1 MIRYPIRPS
10 TWRNRVAAAS
20 RDWLDTAATRTARF
34 RVLGEYDEEG
44 KSAIWSKIKRVY
56 MELQGYKCGFCERR
70 LEKSQFGNIEHDVEH
85 FRPKKSVKVWPTSK
99 QRRDRSITVDQELNL
114 SLGGAADPG
123 YFWLAYHI
131 ENYLISCKT
140 CNSTL
145 KSNSFPVARN
155 RRQVNEGTDSP
166 RQLKNEKP
174 YLIYPIGAVDTDPE
188 RLIKFEGIVPV
199 PVATRGHSHARARVT
214 IDFFELDTREV
225 LLEERAE
232 TILALHVAL
241 ASTNDPNDDTAGAAQ
256 LLVDRLTSDAAP
268 HANCARCHRTLAA
281 TDPDRANEYAAAA
294 IAMLRGLSGG

>member
-1 MIRYPIRPS
+1 MIRYSIRPGN
-10 TWRNRVAAAS
+10 WRDKVAAES
-20 RDWLDTAATRTARF
+20 RDWLDTAAARTARF
-34 RVLGEYDEEG
+34 RVLGKYDEE
-44 KSAIWSKIKRVY
+44 SSIWSRIKRVY

-85 FRPKKSVKVWPTSK
+85 FRPKKSVKVWPTST
-99 QRRDRSITVDQELNL
+99 QRRDRSITVDQELSLN
-114 SLGGAADPG
+114 LGGAADPG

-145 KSNSFPVARN
+145 KSNSFPIARN
-155 RRQVNEGTDSP
+155 RRQADDGSDSP

-188 RLIKFEGIVPV
+188 RLIRFEGIVPV
-199 PVATRGHSHARARVT
+199 PIATRGHAHARARVT

-241 ASTNDPNDDTAGAAQ
+241 ASMDDEDDATAAAAH
-256 LLVDRLTSDAAP
+256 LLVDRLPADDAA
-268 HANCARCHRTLAA
+268 HANCARCHRELADE
-281 TDPDRANEYAAAA
+281 DPERANSFARAA
-294 IAMLRGLSGG
+294 IAYLRGLSGA

>member
-20 RDWLDTAATRTARF
+20 RDWLDKADTRTSRF
-34 RVLGEYDEEG
+34 RVLGKYDEEG
-44 KSAIWSKIKRVY
+44 KSAMWSKIKRVY
-56 MELQGYKCGFCERR
+56 MELQGFKCGFCERR
-70 LEKSQFGNIEHDVEH
+70 LEKSAFGNIEHDVEH
-85 FRPKKSVKVWPTSK
+85 FRPKKSVKVWPSSA
-99 QRRDRSITVDQELNL
+99 QRRDRNITVDQELGL
-114 SLGGAADPG
+114 TLGGAADPG

-155 RRQVNEGTDSP
+155 RRAANEGSDSP

-174 YLIYPIGAVDTDPE
+174 YLIYPIGAVDADPE
-188 RLIKFEGIVPV
+188 RLIRFEGIVPV
-199 PVATRGHSHARARVT
+199 PVASRGHSRARAQVT

-232 TILALHVAL
+232 RILALHVAL
-241 ASTNDPNDDTAGAAQ
+241 ASTDDPDESTAGAAQ
-256 LLVDRLTSDAAP
+256 ILVERLTAAEAP
-268 HANCARCHRTLAA
+268 HANCARCHRELAEN
-281 TDPDRANEYAAAA
+281 DPDRANAFAGAA
-294 IAMLRGLSGG
+294 IEMLQGLSGA